1 MMRQFLTR
9 FSLIVLLLATGIA
22 TVFGF
27 NYWRTQSFIAQQQG
41 GIIVLGDSHAA
52 TNINPNVIGASNY
65 GHTAEP
71 LLATAQKLEW
81 ITTNLQPDT
90 VLLVL
95 SPNNFAGY
103 NDHKFSEEQ
112 WAPEMAKRY
121 FALFPWEFWAHY
133 SDAPTALGHHFR
145 KQLLPNVSG
154 KPAFL
159 GKYAPKPVKEEKGD
173 LELVIARHFNPQ
185 FATVSEASMKALKE
199 IVTTCKQ
206 NGTTLL
212 ILKAPLLPKYAQRVP
227 NEVQQTFNQALSM
240 TQVIELSSSLSPAHF
255 FNGDHLNKDGAEIYS
270 SALKKAL
277 AQK

>member
-1 MMRQFLTR
+1 MMRQFLIR
-9 FSLIVLLLATGIA
+9 FFFIALLLAAGIA
-22 TVFGF
+22 TIFGF
-27 NYWRTQSFIAQQQG
+27 NYWRSQSFVAQHQG
-41 GIIVLGDSHAA
+41 ALIVLGDSHAA
-52 TNINPNVIGASNY
+52 TNINPSLLGASNY

-103 NDHKFSEEQ
+103 NDHKFSDKQ
-112 WAPEMAKRY
+112 WSSEMAKRY
-121 FALFPWEFWAHY
+121 FSLFPWEFWAHY
-133 SDAPTALGHHFR
+133 YDAPTALGHHFR

-159 GKYAPKPVKEEKGD
+159 GKYSPKPVKEEKGD
-173 LELVIARHFNPQ
+173 LELVLARHFNPTY
-185 FATVSEASMKALKE
+185 AIVSEASVKALQE
-199 IVTTCKQ
+199 IVTTCRS
-206 NGTTLL
+206 NGITLL
-212 ILKAPLLPKYAQRVP
+212 ILEAPLLPKYAQHVP

-240 TQVIELSSSLSPAHF
+240 APVVTVSSSLSSAHF
-255 FNGDHLNKDGAEIYS
+255 FNGDHLNKDGAKVYS

-277 AQK
+277 TKK